1 MAEHTNVFVSE
12 ACFEDVCDECDID
25 GCWCECHEEDDDGV

>member
-1 MAEHTNVFVSE
+1 MTELFISE
-12 ACFEDVCDECDID
+12 SCRDDICDDCRED